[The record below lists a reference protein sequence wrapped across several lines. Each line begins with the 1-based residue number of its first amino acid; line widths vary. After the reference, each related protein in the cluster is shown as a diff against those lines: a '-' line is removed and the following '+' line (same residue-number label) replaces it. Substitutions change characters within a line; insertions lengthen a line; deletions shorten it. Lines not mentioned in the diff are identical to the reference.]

1 MKIEQLQNQAERIY
15 SEKGIAQCRY
25 NTLGKVISFLKR
37 NKIDD
42 SSLLKRI
49 DKNELK
55 YLYRQD
61 KGKALNDAEKQVF
74 NDIYSIIMSS
84 LTTEIDGKE
93 TVVANVGNLNR
104 DYKQG
109 LPPWVGNS
117 PYILILGTMPGD
129 QSIQAQSYYNNIAN
143 NSFWGIMYSILGTNE
158 NQSPKDY
165 ITSHH
170 IALWDC
176 IKSGIRRGSMDKDFD
191 EGTIELNDIQSFL
204 KMYPTIHTIVLNG
217 KKAAEYF
224 HRHFG
229 MTSSCKVICLHSTS
243 NANKRWI
250 SDDDKIREW
259 SIIKN
264 ILISK

>member
-25 NTLGKVISFLKR
+25 NALGKVISFLKR

-129 QSIQAQSYYNNIAN
+129 QSIQAQSYYNNS
-143 NSFWGIMYSILGTNE
+143 SFAS
-158 NQSPKDY
+158 
-165 ITSHH
+165 
-170 IALWDC
+170 
-176 IKSGIRRGSMDKDFD
+176 
-191 EGTIELNDIQSFL
+191 
-204 KMYPTIHTIVLNG
+204 
-217 KKAAEYF
+217 
-224 HRHFG
+224 
-229 MTSSCKVICLHSTS
+229 
-243 NANKRWI
+243 
-250 SDDDKIREW
+250 
-259 SIIKN
+259 
-264 ILISK
+264 